1 MTKQIEAVYENGVLR
16 PVQPIELPEGER
28 LSLILITRD
37 AEQPAQNGK
46 GDITRFFGAVSLGH
60 PTDTDNESIDRDLA
74 RQYGAT
80 HEEQN

>member
-16 PVQPIELPEGER
+16 PVQPIDLPEGEH

-37 AEQPAQNGK
+37 PEQPVQNGK

-60 PTDTDNESIDRDLA
+60 PRGIDNESIDRDLA
-74 RQYGAT
+74 REYGST
-80 HEEQN
+80 HEEPN

>member
-28 LSLILITRD
+28 LSLILIRRE
-37 AEQPAQNGK
+37 AEEPAQNRK

-60 PTDTDNESIDRDLA
+60 PTGTDNESIDRDLA
-74 RQYGAT
+74 REYGST
-80 HEEQN
+80 HEEPN